1 MSKVAE
7 MKLDD
12 GSWVAIHIKDLTE
25 ADYHREFRCGWRSPD
40 GTSTCQAPMSI
51 AYSRDT
57 GTPLYFT
64 EAKRVAAK
72 HLPECKRQRHKKNRT
87 LSSYD
92 QTGSGQ
98 SKNDYLEKMLGN
110 RIAKS
115 KKPTVVTPPN
125 EIQEGGEIT
134 DNVAGM
140 DDRPINIKSKLPS
153 TTLRMAKFLE
163 SLPLD
168 STYMDEKVHNWIIDF
183 RTIDEY
189 IENGIPTDDYIFF
202 VGTLV
207 FPESV
212 NIQRSPNE
220 WVLADCRYQ
229 KGDLPEDH
237 LFVRMKL
244 DTKAYEAMKKFSH
257 GSRKYRCYVV
267 VCAKFSKEDGHDNLY
282 TAAAVNRRMIA
293 FIPKNRV
300 CDSI

>member
-51 AYSRDT
+51 AFRRAT

-92 QTGSGQ
+92 QTGIGQ
-98 SKNDYLEKMLGN
+98 SKNDYLERMLGTC
-110 RIAKS
+110 ISKS

-125 EIQEGGEIT
+125 EVQEGGEIT

-140 DDRPINIKSKLPS
+140 DDRPINIKAKLPS

-163 SLPLD
+163 TLPLD
-168 STYMDEKVHNWIIDF
+168 STYMDEEVRNWIIDF
-183 RTIDEY
+183 RTIDDY
-189 IENGIPTDDYIFF
+189 IENGIPADDYIFF
-202 VGTLV
+202 IGTLV

-229 KGDLPEDH
+229 KGDFPDDH
-237 LFVRMKL
+237 LFVRLKL
-244 DTKAYEAMKKFSH
+244 DAKAYEAMKKFSH
-257 GSRKYRCYVV
+257 GNRKYRCYVV
-267 VCAKFSKEDGHDNLY
+267 ACAKFSKEDGHDNLY
-282 TAAAVNRRMIA
+282 TAAAVNRRMTA

-300 CDSI
+300 CDAI